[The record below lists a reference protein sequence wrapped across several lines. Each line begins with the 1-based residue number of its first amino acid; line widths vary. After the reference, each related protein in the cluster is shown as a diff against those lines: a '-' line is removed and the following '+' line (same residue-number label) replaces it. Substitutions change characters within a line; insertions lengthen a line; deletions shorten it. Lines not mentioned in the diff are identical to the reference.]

1 MQDFCLSAFVFA
13 GLLMHLTADILAYA
27 QYLKLSFLCVGRQF
41 SQDTHQYKIHNV
53 HAKNNDKI
61 PKSTQAEEF

>member
-1 MQDFCLSAFVFA
+1 
-13 GLLMHLTADILAYA
+13 MHLTADILAYA